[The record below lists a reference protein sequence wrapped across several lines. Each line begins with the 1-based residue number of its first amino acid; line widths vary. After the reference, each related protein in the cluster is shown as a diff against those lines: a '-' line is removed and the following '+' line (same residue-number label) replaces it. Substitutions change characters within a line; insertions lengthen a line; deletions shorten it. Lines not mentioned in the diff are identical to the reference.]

1 MRQTLAL
8 TPFQKK
14 ALLEKEKIRVSKKYT
29 EIRKRKAIEG
39 QIDQIGVEIENSKNI
54 LKQD

>member
-14 ALLEKEKIRVSKKYT
+14 ALLEKEKIRVSQKYT
-29 EIRKRKAIEG
+29 EIRKRKAIED